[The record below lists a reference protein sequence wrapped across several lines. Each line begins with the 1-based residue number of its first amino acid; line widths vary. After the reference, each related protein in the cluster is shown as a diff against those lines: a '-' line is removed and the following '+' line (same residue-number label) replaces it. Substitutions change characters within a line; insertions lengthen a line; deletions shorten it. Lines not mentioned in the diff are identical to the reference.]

1 MVKLSTPIALLAVA
15 VAGAFAQGEPSPS
28 PSPSQGGGQ
37 QGGQQGG
44 QGGQGGQGSS
54 SPVCS
59 ALFDPKAKQVNC
71 HYSSTTVPPC
81 NRTCGSIS

>member
-44 QGGQGGQGSS
+44 QGSS

-71 HYSSTTVPPC
+71 HYSSTTVPPY